1 MDEQSVF
8 DVDVRLVEYKNNNN
22 FSLEQIREVWSSIT
36 GSSFFECNIYVNIK
50 HPFYSLVRFLFI
62 KTTN

>member
-36 GSSFFECNIYVNIK
+36 GFLLLNVIYMLI
-50 HPFYSLVRFLFI
+50 
-62 KTTN
+62 